1 MADRETPLE
10 LGLDW
15 IVDFK
20 KPHFNGRS
28 ALLKQKK
35 EGSKYKLLKL
45 DIEGNKVAE
54 GATLY
59 NNEAC
64 SYEIGYVT
72 SAMWSPAVKANIA
85 YAMVESK
92 ALGGGD
98 LGRDLP
104 LQGTASDPQDG
115 SVYRERQAI
124 LGASTFTANSA
135 GTDLTQR
142 ILAWPSLV
150 WSGL

>member
-92 ALGGGD
+92 ALGGEIWAEIYHYKELRPIRKMALCTVKD
-98 LGRDLP
+98 KPFWVHPR
-104 LQGTASDPQDG
+104 S
-115 SVYRERQAI
+115 RQTPP
-124 LGASTFTANSA
+124 G
-135 GTDLTQR
+135 LT
-142 ILAWPSLV
+142 
-150 WSGL
+150 